1 MAADNYTS
9 RSPEGEVGKRS
20 EPGGGA
26 DQQRAKTPPSTSLRS
41 ATSPAEAGEESKV
54 RRAKRTLF
62 AQKLARN
69 LRKQPTDAE
78 KRLWY
83 FLHKKQLDGL
93 RFKRQEAIGKYVA
106 DFVCPA
112 LRLVI
117 EVDGG
122 QHGIEIEK
130 DAARTAWLEAQGYSV
145 IRFWNNEVMG
155 NIEGVLRSIRE
166 EAAALAAAP
175 LYTSPS
181 SEGEVGERSEPGGGG
196 VRRRRAPPVRAA
208 ILRNARP
215 HPHRPRSAR
224 PLPPLKRGKDN
235 DAPFPYLP
243 LFRGEVGKQRSVM
256 KHG

>member
-9 RSPEGEVGKRS
+9 PSSDGEVGERS

-26 DQQRAKTPPSTSLRS
+26 VGRNGTAPPSTSLRS
-41 ATSPAEAGEESKV
+41 ATSPAEKREVTKS
-54 RRAKRTLF
+54 RRVKRTVL

-83 FLHKKQLDGL
+83 FLHKKQLEGL
-93 RFKRQEAIGKYVA
+93 RFKRQEPIGKYVA

-130 DAARTAWLEAQGYSV
+130 DAARTAWLESQGYSV
-145 IRFWNNEVMG
+145 IRFWNNEVME
-155 NIEGVLRSIRE
+155 NIEGVLGSIRE
-166 EAAALAAAP
+166 EAAVLRAAP

-181 SEGEVGERSEPGGGG
+181 AEGEVGALSAPGGGG
-196 VRRRRAPPVRAA
+196 ASQTRAARNGGNIAECPAAPPSTS
-208 ILRNARP
+208 LREATSP
-215 HPHRPRSAR
+215 SEE
-224 PLPPLKRGKDN
+224 
-235 DAPFPYLP
+235 
-243 LFRGEVGKQRSVM
+243 GEG
-256 KHG
+256 

>member
-1 MAADNYTS
+1 MAAPFHTS
-9 RSPEGEVGKRS
+9 PSSEGEVGKRS

-26 DQQRAKTPPSTSLRS
+26 VGQRAKTPPSTSLRS
-41 ATSPAEAGEESKV
+41 ATSPAEAGEESKA
-54 RRAKRTLF
+54 RREKRTLF
-62 AQKLARN
+62 AQKLARR
-69 LRKQPTDAE
+69 LRRQPTDAE

-83 FLHKKQLDGL
+83 FLHKKQLEGL
-93 RFKRQEAIGKYVA
+93 RFKRQEPIGKYVA

-130 DAARTAWLEAQGYSV
+130 DAARTAWLESQGYSV

-196 VRRRRAPPVRAA
+196 ASKARAARQGGNTAERPAAPPSTS
-208 ILRNARP
+208 LREATSP
-215 HPHRPRSAR
+215 SEE
-224 PLPPLKRGKDN
+224 
-235 DAPFPYLP
+235 
-243 LFRGEVGKQRSVM
+243 GEG
-256 KHG
+256 